1 MPYVKVNFEPFVDD
15 ETNLDERIIAFSN
28 GLPASEP
35 FNDYRG
41 GLIRIQRL
49 ATEDL
54 ELELYALSQGV
65 NVHVPKQNL
74 APYPPLT
81 AFWVRSEEGA
91 WLVLGNCVAG
101 HSEREWL
108 RQPLVELIDGVVE
121 VLGQSLVWQGDVD
134 DQADR
139 LARLAILLGLPERQ
153 ILQLLLK
160 IGRLRR

>member
-1 MPYVKVNFEPFVDD
+1 MPYVRVNFEPFVDD
-15 ETNLDERIIAFSN
+15 ETNPDESIIAFSN

-35 FNDYRG
+35 FDDYRG

-54 ELELYALSQGV
+54 ELELYAVSQGV

-101 HSEREWL
+101 YSEHEWL
-108 RQPLVELIDGVVE
+108 GPPMVELIDSVAE
-121 VLGQSLVWQGDVD
+121 VLGPPLVWQANVD

-139 LARLAILLGLPERQ
+139 LARLATLLGLPERQ

-160 IGRLRR
+160 IGRLRG